1 MYFGQ
6 IKQEKI
12 VSLLFWLKKI
22 LSTPEK
28 ETFKKVQKFE
38 IFQKG

>member
-12 VSLLFWLKKI
+12 VFFVILDKKI
-22 LSTPEK
+22 LSRPEK